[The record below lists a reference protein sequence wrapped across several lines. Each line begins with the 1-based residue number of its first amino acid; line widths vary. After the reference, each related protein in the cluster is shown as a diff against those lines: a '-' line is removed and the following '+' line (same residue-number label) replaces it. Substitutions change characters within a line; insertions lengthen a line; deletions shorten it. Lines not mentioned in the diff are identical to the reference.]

1 MGYVVPEEWD
11 THYKDG
17 KGFRLLGGAERAVLS
32 EHVPAPDGGQALD
45 VGCGTGGLAA
55 FLAGIGYQVDGI
67 DYAGNALIRA
77 RAEHAG
83 AERVRW
89 LRLDIEQDDLVE
101 LNREGYD
108 LITLRLAYAFLRDRT
123 RVLHALGERLRPG
136 GAVVVITP
144 TTSHTPRERRDIA
157 LDDEE
162 ISLLTAGWKE
172 TERLEVDE
180 LAVLILRGPC
190 HTAIR
195 AVEKRPPTAHALTG
209 ALAVVTDTAGRV
221 LLGRSTRGM
230 WELPGGKTS
239 GGEGFEAASVRE
251 LEEESGLVAA
261 ESDAHVLTVLVDD
274 SHGVPRLTAVVRI
287 TAWSGTPT
295 NRERELFVRW
305 EWLDLHALHHIGDV
319 FAPAAQALDAVWP
332 GITPGLPPVYAY
344 PLAAVQPP
352 VPGEPTEAIRLREK
366 MADAV
371 IAGGWA
377 PSAPVQEALRTVP
390 RHRYAQE
397 KDLKTAYDDDLAV
410 VTRRD
415 DAGRAT
421 SSVSAAWLQA
431 DMVESLH
438 LRPGASVYEAGSG
451 GYNAELIAHV
461 IGPGGQVVT
470 VDIDPHVVH
479 RTRRFTAEA
488 GSGCVVALHGDGALG
503 APPRHVPRGGFDA
516 SVITH
521 NVWDIAP
528 AWREQLA
535 EGGHL
540 VLPLEIHGYTRA
552 ITFQRQGDVLR
563 ARGFT
568 HCGFV
573 RDQGGHARTTPV
585 VDLLDGQLQIRFE
598 DGPLVPTEGLEE
610 ALRGRRHEVATGV
623 TVGSGVYFGS
633 LQLFAATTLPF
644 FCRLAFDRDKDTGI
658 TRIAKGADAPAIL
671 GNASLAYFTHVQT
684 RQGDTPAERL
694 WEFVVHAFGDQG
706 PLLAAQL
713 ADTVR
718 AWDRDV
724 RDGVA
729 PALTVHPAG
738 TPDHRL
744 SAGDVLDK
752 KHSRLVFQWP
762 GRDARLPAPVERTQA
777 VAAAQEGM

>member
-67 DYAGNALIRA
+67 DYADNALIRA
-77 RAEHAG
+77 RTEHAG

-89 LRLDIEQDDLVE
+89 LRLDIEQDDLAE
-101 LNREGYD
+101 LSEGYD
-108 LITLRLAYAFLRDRT
+108 LITLRLMFPFLRDRT
-123 RVLHALGERLRPG
+123 RVLDALGERLRPG
-136 GAVVVITP
+136 GALVVITP
-144 TTSHTPRERRDIA
+144 TTSHTPPERRDIA
-157 LDDEE
+157 LDEDE
-162 ISLLTAGWKE
+162 ISLLMAGWKE

-195 AVEKRPPTAHALTG
+195 AVEKRPPTPHAMTG

-230 WELPGGKTS
+230 WELPGGKAS
-239 GGEGFEAASVRE
+239 GGEGFEAAAVRE
-251 LEEESGLVAA
+251 LEEETGLFAA

-295 NRERELFVRW
+295 NRERELFARW
-305 EWLDLHALHHIGDV
+305 EWLELHALSHIGDV

-332 GITPGLPPVYAY
+332 GIIPGLPPVHAY
-344 PLAAVQPP
+344 PLATVQPP
-352 VPGEPTEAIRLREK
+352 VPGESAEAVRLREK

-377 PSAPVQEALRTVP
+377 PSAPVHEALRTVP
-390 RHRYAQE
+390 RHRYTPE
-397 KDLKTAYDDDLAV
+397 KDLRTAYDDDLAV
-410 VTRRD
+410 VTCRD

-438 LRPGASVYEAGSG
+438 LRPGSSVYEAGSG

-470 VDIDPHVVH
+470 VDIDPYVVH

-488 GSGCVVALHGDGALG
+488 GSGRVVALHGDGSLG
-503 APPRHVPRGGFDA
+503 APPRHVPRGRFDA

-540 VLPLEIHGYTRA
+540 VLPLEIHGYTRS

-573 RDQGGHARTTPV
+573 RDQGGHARTTPF

-598 DGPLVPTEGLEE
+598 DGYPVPTEGLEE
-610 ALRGRRHEVATGV
+610 ALRGPRHEVATGV

-633 LQLFAATTLPF
+633 LQLFAATTLPS
-644 FCRLAFDRDKDTGI
+644 FCRLAVDRDKDTGI
-658 TRIAKGADAPAIL
+658 ARIAKGADAPAIL
-671 GNASLAYFTHVQT
+671 GNASLAYFTHIAT
-684 RQGDTPAERL
+684 RQGDTPAGRL

-706 PLLAAQL
+706 PALATQL

-762 GRDARLPAPVERTQA
+762 GRDAQLPAPVERTEA
-777 VAAAQEGM
+777 VTAAQEGM